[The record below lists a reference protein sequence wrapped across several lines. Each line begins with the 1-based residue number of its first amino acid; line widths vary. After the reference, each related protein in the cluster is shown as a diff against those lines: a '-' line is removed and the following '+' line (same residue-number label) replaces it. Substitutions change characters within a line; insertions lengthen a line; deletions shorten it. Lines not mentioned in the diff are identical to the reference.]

1 MTCHAE
7 HSYQG
12 PMLSI
17 TTNREGNRVHRLIDD
32 TLFPTRPK
40 KVQVRRDPMVA
51 ALFGA
56 APGSANDATLNNPLD
71 AALAPGGHGRGRGG
85 RPAAR

>member
-1 MTCHAE
+1 MTCLAE
-7 HSYQG
+7 HCYHG

-17 TTNREGNRVHRLIDD
+17 TTNRDGNRVHRLIDD

-40 KVQVRRDPMVA
+40 KVLVRRDPMVE

-56 APGSANDATLNNPLD
+56 APGASANDATL
-71 AALAPGGHGRGRGG
+71 APTSRSRAR
-85 RPAAR
+85 RPATR

>member
-1 MTCHAE
+1 MTCLAE
-7 HSYQG
+7 HCYNG

-17 TTNREGNRVHRLIDD
+17 TTNRDGNRVHRLIDD

-40 KVQVRRDPMVA
+40 KVLVRRDPMVE

-56 APGSANDATLNNPLD
+56 APGASANDA
-71 AALAPGGHGRGRGG
+71 APVTASASRGR

>member
-7 HSYQG
+7 HCYDG

-40 KVQVRRDPMVA
+40 KVLVRRDPMVA

-56 APGSANDATLNNPLD
+56 APGASANDEAP
-71 AALAPGGHGRGRGG
+71 ALAAAGRARGR
-85 RPAAR
+85 RPATGR

>member
-56 APGSANDATLNNPLD
+56 APGSANDAALNNPLD
-71 AALAPGGHGRGRGG
+71 AALAPGVHGRGRGR

>member
-1 MTCHAE
+1 
-7 HSYQG
+7 
-12 PMLSI
+12 MLSI

-56 APGSANDATLNNPLD
+56 APGSANDATLSTTLET
-71 AALAPGGHGRGRGG
+71 ALAPAEHRRGRGRSTAT
-85 RPAAR
+85 R